1 VKVHCIVSSFK
12 KTNNYLVEI
21 KPNIF
26 IGIDIG
32 FVDFML
38 IQNVLKK
45 YNGTLVAYFLTHSHA
60 DHSFGLKEVLEHYKI
75 PVYNSY
81 ECAIELANSRKNFSF
96 YLDDIPTFEYN
107 FHWKIINDFD
117 SVDIQGVS
125 IDVCLV
131 PGHSPG
137 CVMYKINDLL
147 FSGDFLMNT
156 KTPLNFPNSSK
167 KAYQNSVEKVKK
179 TLGNQSNSLI
189 CYSGHGDSFL
199 LSDHVF
205 FKSFR

>member
-1 VKVHCIVSSFK
+1 MKVYCFVSSFK
-12 KTNNYLVEI
+12 KTNNYLIEI

-32 FVDFML
+32 LIDFKL

-45 YNGTLVAYFLTHSHA
+45 CNGTLLAYFLTHSHA
-60 DHSFGLKEVLEHYKI
+60 DHTFGIKEVLAQYKI
-75 PVYNSY
+75 PVYISN
-81 ECAIELANSRKNFSF
+81 ECAIEMANSRKNFSF

-107 FHWKIINDFD
+107 FDWNIIKDFD
-117 SVDIQGVS
+117 SVNIQGVS
-125 IDVCLV
+125 VGVFLV

-137 CVMYKINDLL
+137 CVMYKINNHL
-147 FSGDFLMNT
+147 FSGDFLMDT

-167 KAYQNSVEKVKK
+167 KAYQNSIEKVKK

-199 LSDHVF
+199 LSEHVF
-205 FKSFR
+205 FKSMV